1 MAFQINVFFP
11 NWKFSTFSRTCFT
24 PRKALGDTS
33 TQIQTVSPSYLSLS
47 HTHTHKLTP
56 SSIHTSAHFHILT
69 HTHTHTQDQLLK
81 TVRLMSNE
89 QMQILFHLLLETS
102 HAHNFDYKGFPM
114 QYNLKEL

>member
-1 MAFQINVFFP
+1 MFFFLIGSFQLLVALVSHP
-11 NWKFSTFSRTCFT
+11 EKPWGT
-24 PRKALGDTS
+24 PQHRFK
-33 TQIQTVSPSYLSLS
+33 QFHYRISLFLI
-47 HTHTHKLTP
+47 HTHTQTN
-56 SSIHTSAHFHILT
+56 SIFYTHICTLPHTHT

-102 HAHNFDYKGFPM
+102 HAHNFDYKGCPM